1 VGKEIGMEFF
11 RVAEALTAK
20 LQLAASPIALAFVDE
35 APEGVPTLERQGPS
49 ACTFWRWAEE
59 GVFYAPADSHLNCPI
74 GAMVMGFDLPKGTQQ
89 QLMGLVEMMVGCG
102 YIGADEPARIPPI
115 KGQRAGILYGPL
127 RDFPVPADVI
137 LLWLTP
143 QQAMLY
149 SEAAGACAWTE
160 SAPTGV
166 LGRPACAVIP
176 TARDRV
182 EPSLSLG
189 CTGLRTFTEISQD
202 QLLAA
207 VPGSKLE
214 EFMNALDRTVAAN
227 ETMQSFYEQHKAQF
241 VG

>member
-1 VGKEIGMEFF
+1 MDYA
-11 RVAEALTAK
+11 RVAEELTSK
-20 LQLAASPIALAFVDE
+20 LQLADPPVALAFVDA
-35 APEGVPTLERQGPS
+35 APDGVPTLDRQGPS
-49 ACTFWRWAEE
+49 ACTFWRWAED

-74 GAMVMGFDLPKGTQQ
+74 GAMVMGFNLPQETQQ

-102 YIGADEPARIPPI
+102 YIGADEPARIPAI

-127 RDFPVPADVI
+127 REFPVAPNVV

-143 QQAMLY
+143 PQAMLY
-149 SEAAGACAWTE
+149 SEAAGSCAWTGT
-160 SAPTGV
+160 APTGV

-176 TARDRV
+176 MALDRE
-182 EPSLSLG
+182 EPALSLG

-202 QLLAA
+202 RLLAA

-214 EFMNALDRTVAAN
+214 EFASAVGRTGAAN
-227 ETMQSFYEQHKAQF
+227 ESMQEFYEQHKAQF